1 MKASCEAFLNEQF
14 NHDAD
19 VVGEIYA
26 EYTESVRGKI
36 GEIAEAL
43 DGSQWDLLDR
53 LAHTVKGNALVAGD
67 EESAEVAIAMR
78 SAAKLHDAEE
88 GRRLLGRLRELAA
101 EL

>member
-14 NHDAD
+14 NHETD
-19 VVGEIYA
+19 VVREIYA
-26 EYTESVRGKI
+26 EYTGSIREKI
-36 GEIAEAL
+36 GEIAGAL
-43 DGSQWDLLDR
+43 DGAQWDLLDR

-67 EESAEVAIAMR
+67 EETAEVAIAMR

-88 GRRLLGRLRELAA
+88 GRKLLGRLQELAA